1 VEPGPDTRD
10 PRTHHNYVKVLHHK
24 LLLIAIVTLLRA
36 RLTSLLYH
44 DEVDILLGLTVGL
57 LIALVAVILMR
68 SRLAPSPSLPPNSDL
83 IGATITTEVATA
95 VRGALSEALATLS
108 EQARGDREESIRI
121 AAERMAQ
128 AGGEQLSQRAEVI
141 GTTMKNM
148 QDAMSGRFLE
158 LDQEIKNL
166 RNVSAYQFGT
176 VEQAVATLS
185 KRTQNLNDVLSS
197 SQARGQWGERLAEDM
212 LRAAGFVEGINYKK
226 QHTIDGGGK
235 PDYLFDLPPDRILFM
250 DVKFPLDKYA
260 EYVGATDEAV
270 RSLAKKSFVRAVKD
284 RIDEL
289 AKRDYVEKSSENTL
303 DYVLLFV
310 PNESINGFVHEA
322 DPTLIDYA
330 LSKKVVLCSPL
341 SLYAFLVV
349 IRQATDSFHTEH
361 TAAHAMQLINQFK
374 RQWDMYVKSLE
385 KVKKNFE
392 TMNEELDSL
401 TVGTRFKELNRR
413 TRKID
418 ELRIQREIPEL
429 PEGPGDLIDI
439 DDDEM
444 GELD

>member
-1 VEPGPDTRD
+1 M
-10 PRTHHNYVKVLHHK
+10 
-24 LLLIAIVTLLRA
+24 
-36 RLTSLLYH
+36 
-44 DEVDILLGLTVGL
+44 DILLGLFAGL
-57 LIALVAVILMR
+57 IIALLAFALLR
-68 SRLAPSPSLPPNSDL
+68 SRLLPISDNTAFAGSSLSND
-83 IGATITTEVATA
+83 VNHA
-95 VRGALSEALATLS
+95 VQLALADAMATMS
-108 EQARGDREESIRI
+108 QQARSDREEAISI

-128 AGGEQLSQRAEVI
+128 AGGEQLTQRAEVI
-141 GTTMKNM
+141 GATMKNM
-148 QDAMSGRFLE
+148 QDAMSSRLLE

-166 RNVSAYQFGT
+166 RNVSAHQFGT
-176 VEQAVATLS
+176 VEQAVAALS
-185 KRTQNLNDVLSS
+185 QRTQNLNDVLSS

-212 LRAAGFVEGINYKK
+212 LRAAGFVEGVNYKK

-260 EYVGATDEAV
+260 EFIGATDEAV

-284 RIDEL
+284 RVDEL
-289 AKRDYVEKSSENTL
+289 AKRDYAERASENTL

-322 DPTLIDYA
+322 DPQLIDYA
-330 LSKKVVLCSPL
+330 LGKKVVLCSPL

-361 TAAHAMQLINQFK
+361 TAAQTMQLINQFK
-374 RQWDMYVKSLE
+374 RQWDMYVASLQKLKKSFDSMHDDLE
-385 KVKKNFE
+385 
-392 TMNEELDSL
+392 SL

-418 ELRIQREIPEL
+418 ELRLQRNIPEL
-429 PEGPGDLIDI
+429 AELPAGASFLDV
-439 DDDEM
+439 DDDPE
-444 GELD
+444 DSPNI